1 MDDASHCQVRYISFK
16 NKFREEN
23 KFSDWKNN
31 FPIAEMEL
39 LSGLKEPFVGIL
51 ILTWLKQDAVIRKQ
65 YLHQVFSPK

>member
-51 ILTWLKQDAVIRKQ
+51 ILT
-65 YLHQVFSPK
+65 

>member
-1 MDDASHCQVRYISFK
+1 MDDVSHCQVRYISFK

-23 KFSDWKNN
+23 NF

-51 ILTWLKQDAVIRKQ
+51 ILTRLKLDAVIRQQ
-65 YLHQVFSPK
+65 YPHQVFSPK